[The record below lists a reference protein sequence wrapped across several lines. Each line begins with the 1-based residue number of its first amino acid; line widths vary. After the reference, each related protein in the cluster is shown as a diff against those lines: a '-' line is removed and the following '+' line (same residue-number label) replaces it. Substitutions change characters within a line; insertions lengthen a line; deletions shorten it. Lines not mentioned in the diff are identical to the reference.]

1 MSEGKQLPMV
11 RQEKNAGQPP
21 VFQRVGIVGLGLI
34 GGSIA
39 LAAREIW
46 PGGLVIGVDRKDVL
60 ERAMVR
66 HAIDVAAD
74 DAVVLAEADLVILAA
89 PIQQNLEILRELP
102 DNVTGSAVV
111 TDTGSTKRA
120 IVESAALL
128 PDRFTFIGGHPLG
141 GAARGGIDHA
151 RPDMFNGRP
160 WLFTPTPGHDGHNA
174 LEKLNWF
181 RVRASAPFPVL
192 SSPTTTIV
200 SFAFISHLPQLTV
213 SALMHVVGETAR
225 EEGLSLSGRG
235 LQDTTRLASSPA
247 DIWKEVCATNADE
260 IGSALDALI
269 SVLRQL
275 RADLQTGKSI
285 EEVFESA
292 NLWRKRCCRKRI
304 RRALGARGSGVKAVR
319 GFSGRSVGAASS
331 RARTP
336 RDLLAAGRQGSRW
349 FAACAR
355 GISMRRRPRFLIAR
369 NTSFPGPC
377 RARAGDS

>member
-1 MSEGKQLPMV
+1 MLRP
-11 RQEKNAGQPP
+11 EKNAGQPP

-120 IVESAALL
+120 IVERAALL

-141 GAARGGIDHA
+141 GAARGGIEHA

-160 WLFTPTPGHDGHNA
+160 WLFTPAPGHDADA
-174 LEKLNWF
+174 LEKLKLF
-181 RVRASAPFPVL
+181 VSGLGAVPQIL
-192 SSPTTTIV
+192 SPREHDRLL
-200 SFAFISHLPQLTV
+200 AFISHLPQLTV

-225 EEGLSLSGRG
+225 ADGLSLSGRG
-235 LQDTTRLASSPA
+235 LQDTTRLASSPS

-260 IGSALDALI
+260 IGSSLDALI
-269 SVLRQL
+269 AVLRQL

-285 EEVFESA
+285 DEVFESA
-292 NLWRKRCCRKRI
+292 NLWRET
-304 RRALGARGSGVKAVR
+304 LLSGK
-319 GFSGRSVGAASS
+319 
-331 RARTP
+331 T
-336 RDLLAAGRQGSRW
+336 
-349 FAACAR
+349 
-355 GISMRRRPRFLIAR
+355 
-369 NTSFPGPC
+369 
-377 RARAGDS
+377 

>member
-1 MSEGKQLPMV
+1 MPDGKQLPML
-11 RQEKNAGQPP
+11 RPEKNPGQPP
-21 VFQRVGIVGLGLI
+21 VFQRIGIVGLGLI

-46 PGGLVIGVDRKDVL
+46 PAALVIGVDRKDVL
-60 ERAMVR
+60 ERAMQL

-120 IVESAALL
+120 VVEAAAAL
-128 PDRFTFIGGHPLG
+128 PDRFTFVGGHPLG
-141 GAARGGIDHA
+141 GAARGGIEHA
-151 RPDMFNGRP
+151 RPDMFSGRP
-160 WLFTPTPGHDGHNA
+160 WLFTPDKGHDPQS
-174 LEKLNWF
+174 LEKLKSF
-181 RVRASAPFPVL
+181 VSGLGAVPQIL
-192 SSPTTTIV
+192 SPDEHDRLL
-200 SFAFISHLPQLTV
+200 AFISHLPQLTV
-213 SALMHVVGETAR
+213 SALMHVVGDAAR

-275 RADLQTGKSI
+275 RADLETGKSLDQ
-285 EEVFESA
+285 VFESA
-292 NLWRKRCCRKRI
+292 NLWRE
-304 RRALGARGSGVKAVR
+304 
-319 GFSGRSVGAASS
+319 
-331 RARTP
+331 T
-336 RDLLAAGRQGSRW
+336 LLSEK
-349 FAACAR
+349 
-355 GISMRRRPRFLIAR
+355 S
-369 NTSFPGPC
+369 
-377 RARAGDS
+377 